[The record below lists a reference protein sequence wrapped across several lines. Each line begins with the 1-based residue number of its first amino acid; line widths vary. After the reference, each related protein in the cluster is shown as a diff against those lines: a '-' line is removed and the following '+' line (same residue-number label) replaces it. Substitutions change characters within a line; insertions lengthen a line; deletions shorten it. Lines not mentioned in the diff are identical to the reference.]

1 MCCQKGSSKSATMG
15 SSPCRGSSAAQAT
28 AHGLARCNGYSTCTP
43 PRSSQRLRSP
53 RLHPRGRSRRPL
65 SAARIAVTRWRCAS
79 CFQPRLATH
88 LERAHALADSA
99 FPVHKR
105 RPDPLTLARR
115 PSFPPIQP
123 RWRVSLILLP
133 GARSTSSSHS
143 DRKLIA
149 SEGTAAPEP
158 TALALQCKAPRR
170 SEFA

>member
-28 AHGLARCNGYSTCTP
+28 AQGLARYNSYSTCSP
-43 PRSSQRLRSP
+43 PRSSQRLRCP

-79 CFQPRLATH
+79 CFPPRPATH
-88 LERAHALADSA
+88 LEPAHALADSA

-105 RPDPLTLARR
+105 WPDPLTLARR
-115 PSFPPIQP
+115 PSLPPIQP
-123 RWRVSLILLP
+123 RGRVLLTP
-133 GARSTSSSHS
+133 FSGARSSPSSHS
-143 DRKLIA
+143 AGKLT
-149 SEGTAAPEP
+149 SSDGTAAPEQ
-158 TALALQCKAPRR
+158 TAPALQSMAPRG

>member
-43 PRSSQRLRSP
+43 PRSSQRLRCP

-88 LERAHALADSA
+88 LEPAHALADSA
-99 FPVHKR
+99 FPVHKH
-105 RPDPLTLARR
+105 RPDPLTLARH
-115 PSFPPIQP
+115 PSLPPIQP
-123 RWRVSLILLP
+123 RGWVSLILLP
-133 GARSTSSSHS
+133 EAPAALSPHTAGKLTSS
-143 DRKLIA
+143 D
-149 SEGTAAPEP
+149 GTAAPEP
-158 TALALQCKAPRR
+158 IALALPSKAPRR